1 MACIID
7 MSSAEFE
14 NKRPTYQDFKTFN
27 KSGPDIENQL
37 AVVKEYQEAA
47 EEAAK
52 LPRTPL
58 SPLVNI
64 FSRVS
69 VFSFLPIFGVM

>member
-7 MSSAEFE
+7 MSLVEFD
-14 NKRPTYQDFKTFN
+14 NKPPTFQDFKTFN

-37 AVVKEYQEAA
+37 AVVEEYQEAA
-47 EEAAK
+47 AEVAK
-52 LPRTPL
+52 RPQAPI

-64 FSRVS
+64 LSKVN
-69 VFSFLPIFGVM
+69 VFSFLPIF